1 MALEIDIRKTLPD
14 FKLDIRF
21 HADRETLG
29 ILGAS
34 GSGKS
39 MTLKC
44 IAGIETPDEGLILL
58 DGFPLFDSDKKHNV
72 PPQKRRTGYLFQNAA
87 LFPNMT
93 VGQNL
98 VCAQHERKSR
108 AEKWEAARMAL
119 RRVGLDGYENRNPG
133 ALSGGQQQRVAL
145 VRLLLSEPRLLLL
158 DEPFSALDSSLRWQ
172 LEREIGQTLEMFSG
186 TALFVSHNRD
196 EVYRLCNRLLVIS
209 DGNVQTEGEKW
220 HIFNDPGTL
229 AACLLT
235 GCKNVSPVRVLS
247 ENRIFAEDWG
257 LTLSVDINK
266 MKACGTP
273 QFVGIRAHHIHLTAD
288 QTLANTFAYDLAG
301 SLQDTF
307 SDILLLRKKGD
318 ENAGILRVDI
328 GREEFEKFG
337 EIPRYLHLPPDKL
350 LLMSR

>member
-21 HADRETLG
+21 HADKETLG

-44 IAGIETPDEGLILL
+44 IAGIETPDEGVIIL
-58 DGFPLFDSDKKHNV
+58 DGFPLFDSEKKHNI
-72 PPQKRRTGYLFQNAA
+72 PPQKRKTGYLFQNAA

-98 VCAQHERKSR
+98 VCAQQMRKKR
-108 AEKWEAARMAL
+108 REKREMACRAL
-119 RRVGLDGYENRNPG
+119 RRVGLDGYENRYPD
-133 ALSGGQQQRVAL
+133 ALSGGQQQRAAL

-172 LEREIGQTLEMFSG
+172 LEREIGQTLETFGG

-196 EVYRLCNRLLVIS
+196 EVYRLCDRLLVIS

-220 HIFNDPGTL
+220 HLFNDPGTL
-229 AACLLT
+229 AACQLT
-235 GCKNVSPVRVLS
+235 GCKNVSPVRILS

-266 MKACGTP
+266 IKACGTP

-288 QTLANTFAYDLAG
+288 ETLANTFAYDLAG

-318 ENAGILRVDI
+318 VSAEALRFDVP
-328 GREEFEKFG
+328 REDAKAPSTL
-337 EIPRYLHLPPDKL
+337 PRYMRLPPENL
-350 LLMSR
+350 LLLRR